1 MDWPGNVRELENMI
15 ARGVLLSAKDE
26 VEVED
31 IFLEGGS
38 TPEISETSE
47 TAINSLM
54 TIKEM
59 EKGLIKRALAETEG
73 NRTHAAKI
81 LGISVR
87 TLRNKLAEYRG
98 MGLES
103 ADCAA

>member
-1 MDWPGNVRELENMI
+1 LKTSSPG
-15 ARGVLLSAKDE
+15 AWLLSTGDE
-26 VEVED
+26 VDVAD
-31 IFLEGGS
+31 IFLETGNAAEAS
-38 TPEISETSE
+38 DMSEVSIT
-47 TAINSLM
+47 SLM

-98 MGLES
+98 MDIEP
-103 ADCAA
+103 AECAASM